1 MCEPKLDGSAPTK
14 NVREKEPIVLQ
25 IEESAKKLFDTST
38 PIRNTVAI
46 ISHTSLRYVSKVY
59 HTHA

>member
-1 MCEPKLDGSAPTK
+1 MCEPKLDDRAK

-25 IEESAKKLFDTST
+25 IEEAAKKLFDTST
-38 PIRNTVAI
+38 LIRNTVGI
-46 ISHTSLRYVSKVY
+46 ISHTSLRYVSNVY